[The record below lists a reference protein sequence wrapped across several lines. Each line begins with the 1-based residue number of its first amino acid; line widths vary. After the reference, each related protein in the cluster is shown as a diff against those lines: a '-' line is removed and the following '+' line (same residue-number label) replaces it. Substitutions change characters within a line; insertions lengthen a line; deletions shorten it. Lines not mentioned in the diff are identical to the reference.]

1 MVFQSKGENMDKQDL
16 RTRLLK
22 KTKQQID
29 ENLSLKE
36 VQIIRA
42 IRLIDDLEEI
52 NNLLKENLEEWGKRS
67 PEEKAN
73 KMISTLSTN
82 QNAIEEER
90 KELNIFITE
99 EMSSELPTFTLIAGS
114 IIGARLLAE
123 AGSKR
128 KLAFCPSSTMQVL
141 GAEKALFNHIKKK
154 TSCPKHG
161 HIFNHP
167 FLQKLPKTKRGKAAR
182 ILAGKLSIAARMDY
196 FGKALDKELLKEVET
211 KIKKL

>member
-1 MVFQSKGENMDKQDL
+1 MVSQIKGERMDKENL
-16 RTRLLK
+16 RKRLLK

-42 IRLIDDLEEI
+42 IRLVDDLEEI
-52 NNLLKENLEEWGKRS
+52 NNLLKENVSEWGKRA
-67 PEEKAN
+67 PEEKEQ
-73 KMISTLSTN
+73 KLISTLSTN
-82 QNAIEEER
+82 QSSIEEEK
-90 KELNIFITE
+90 KELTAFITE
-99 EMSSELPTFTLIAGS
+99 ELSSEMPTFTLIATPL
-114 IIGARLLAE
+114 IGARLLAE

-167 FLQKLPKTKRGKAAR
+167 FLQRLPKPKRGKAAR

>member
-1 MVFQSKGENMDKQDL
+1 MDKQDL